1 MTKPDSIL
9 YFLLSNF
16 NRCTDKATAENEQT
30 LVGGW
35 LSNTL
40 FVHIAHTHITWL
52 YGWGAALSS
61 DSVFGSPPHC
71 QSVINGSNWLNCVFE
86 PANAPHSLQRHSDP
100 RNGMASCVIIHEWWQ
115 DHMEMRKGQVVRFAS
130 GCVLTVD
137 NDSLSG
143 SGGEAGGRRK
153 IIQLE
158 WKVRTGFY
166 VLGETEVKLW
176 ILFVINS
183 GPFLPTNLI
192 TIRYIVGWQIS
203 LHGSCWFGDF
213 WAVVS
218 KTGNFFCC
226 YETNDHQMSTC
237 WIVVVLLE
245 WWFNGR
251 KNGEDKIPFI

>member
-40 FVHIAHTHITWL
+40 FVHIPHTHHLVIWL
-52 YGWGAALSS
+52 RCCSVQWLGFWVTASLSVSHQWIELAELCVWAGKCAALSATTQWS
-61 DSVFGSPPHC
+61 TEW
-71 QSVINGSNWLNCVFE
+71 NGQLRYNSWMVTRSHGNE
-86 PANAPHSLQRHSDP
+86 K
-100 RNGMASCVIIHEWWQ
+100 GASCAICQW
-115 DHMEMRKGQVVRFAS
+115 VR
-130 GCVLTVD
+130 VD

-143 SGGEAGGRRK
+143 SGGNWGGGS
-153 IIQLE
+153 IQLE

-183 GPFLPTNLI
+183 GPFLPTILI
-192 TIRYIVGWQIS
+192 TIR
-203 LHGSCWFGDF
+203 
-213 WAVVS
+213 
-218 KTGNFFCC
+218 
-226 YETNDHQMSTC
+226 
-237 WIVVVLLE
+237 
-245 WWFNGR
+245 
-251 KNGEDKIPFI
+251 